1 MIITNNTDLII
12 NSSKYMLIIITAN
25 IMNIPSCILKFSMQA
40 LGEEKVV
47 FVYSSIIS
55 ILSTFLIY
63 ILACMLN
70 GGLNS
75 VYIGLMINYS
85 ILTVVLLKKFYVTK
99 KSFIVKYS

>member
-1 MIITNNTDLII
+1 
-12 NSSKYMLIIITAN
+12 
-25 IMNIPSCILKFSMQA
+25 
-40 LGEEKVV
+40 
-47 FVYSSIIS
+47 
-55 ILSTFLIY
+55 
-63 ILACMLN
+63 MLN